1 MKAHAS
7 YVNSCTGLSLNPT
20 DLARLLEKM
29 TLNASVSTSEKDDVV
44 DVNIPPTRP
53 DIMHECDLMEDAAI
67 AYGFNNLPDTF
78 PPTSTVA
85 QPLAISKLT
94 DIVRRE
100 WALAGFVE
108 VFPFI
113 LVRFLR
119 ISSPPLSSLVF
130 FQCSHEEN
138 FDWLNRTD
146 DSTQVVRIGNPK
158 TLEFQVVRTSLLPGL
173 LKTIRENRS
182 HALPIKIFDISD
194 IVFKDASR
202 ERQARNVRHAAAVWC
217 NKTAGF
223 EVVHG
228 MLDRMMQMLEVPRIE
243 AADEKAATGYYIKER
258 EGTIITMLP
267 YETYLLND
275 MLHNTD
281 PTFFPGR
288 AATVYYRPPPSSPSF
303 DSPAQA
309 SLTTAARTTSDKE
322 IGLLGI
328 LHPTVLEKFEITY
341 PCSAL
346 ELSLEPFK
354 REMHGIWTDA

>member
-20 DLARLLEKM
+20 DLAQLLEKM

-119 ISSPPLSSLVF
+119 IFSPLLVSIVSFSVLS
-130 FQCSHEEN
+130 
-138 FDWLNRTD
+138 
-146 DSTQVVRIGNPK
+146 
-158 TLEFQVVRTSLLPGL
+158 
-173 LKTIRENRS
+173 
-182 HALPIKIFDISD
+182 
-194 IVFKDASR
+194 
-202 ERQARNVRHAAAVWC
+202 
-217 NKTAGF
+217 
-223 EVVHG
+223 
-228 MLDRMMQMLEVPRIE
+228 
-243 AADEKAATGYYIKER
+243 
-258 EGTIITMLP
+258 
-267 YETYLLND
+267 
-275 MLHNTD
+275 
-281 PTFFPGR
+281 
-288 AATVYYRPPPSSPSF
+288 
-303 DSPAQA
+303 
-309 SLTTAARTTSDKE
+309 
-322 IGLLGI
+322 
-328 LHPTVLEKFEITY
+328 
-341 PCSAL
+341 
-346 ELSLEPFK
+346 
-354 REMHGIWTDA
+354 